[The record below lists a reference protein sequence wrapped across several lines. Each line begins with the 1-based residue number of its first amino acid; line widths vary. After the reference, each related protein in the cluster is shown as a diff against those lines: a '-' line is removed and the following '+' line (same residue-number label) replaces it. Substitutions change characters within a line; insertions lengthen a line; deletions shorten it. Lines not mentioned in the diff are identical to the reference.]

1 MFPWLH
7 HSCPVEKIEASLIVN
22 AIKEAEIN
30 TSAEIRVHYTTKKSK
45 SLLLND
51 AQQTFEA
58 LKMHETELRN
68 GILIFLRLKT
78 KEVAILGDI
87 GIHKHVGNEFWEAV
101 KEEIIATI
109 KSSNITQ
116 GIIKGIEL
124 SGKQLSIH
132 FPPHELNPNELSDEI
147 THD

>member
-7 HSCPVEKIEASLIVN
+7 YSCPVEKIEASLIVD
-22 AIKEAEIN
+22 AIKEAELN

-45 SLLLND
+45 NLLLEE

-58 LKMHETELRN
+58 LKMHETALRN
-68 GILIFLRLKT
+68 GILIYLRLKN
-78 KEVAILGDI
+78 KEIAILGDI
-87 GIHKHVGNEFWEAV
+87 GIHQHVGNEFWEAV
-101 KEEIIATI
+101 KEEIISTI
-109 KSSNITQ
+109 QASNITQ

-132 FPPHELNPNELSDEI
+132 FPPNGLNPNELSDEI

>member
-132 FPPHELNPNELSDEI
+132 FPPNGLNPNELSDEI

>member
-87 GIHKHVGNEFWEAV
+87 GKAV
-101 KEEIIATI
+101 QI
-109 KSSNITQ
+109 KVL
-116 GIIKGIEL
+116 G
-124 SGKQLSIH
+124 
-132 FPPHELNPNELSDEI
+132 
-147 THD
+147 

>member
-22 AIKEAEIN
+22 AIKEAEIY

-116 GIIKGIEL
+116 GIIRGIEL

-132 FPPHELNPNELSDEI
+132 FPPNELNPNELSDEI

>member
-7 HSCPVEKIEASLIVN
+7 HSCPVEKIEASLIVD

-45 SLLLND
+45 IALIEE
-51 AQQTFEA
+51 AQNTFSK

-68 GILIFLRLKT
+68 GILIYLRLKS

-87 GIHKHVGNEFWEAV
+87 GIHQHVGNEFWEAV
-101 KEEIIATI
+101 KEEIISTI
-109 KSSNITQ
+109 QSSNITQ

-132 FPPHELNPNELSDEI
+132 FPPNVLNPNELSDEI

>member
-116 GIIKGIEL
+116 GIIRGIEL

-132 FPPHELNPNELSDEI
+132 FPPNELNPNELSDEI

>member
-7 HSCPVEKIEASLIVN
+7 HSCPVEKIEASLIVD

-68 GILIFLRLKT
+68 GILIYLRLKS

-87 GIHKHVGNEFWEAV
+87 GIHQHVGNEFWEAV
-101 KEEIIATI
+101 KEEIISTI

-132 FPPHELNPNELSDEI
+132 FPPNGLNPNELSDEI

>member
-7 HSCPVEKIEASLIVN
+7 HSCPVEKIEASLIVD
-22 AIKEAEIN
+22 AIKEAELN

-45 SLLLND
+45 NLLID
-51 AQQTFEA
+51 EAQNTFTS
-58 LKMHETELRN
+58 LKMHETALRN
-68 GILIFLRLKT
+68 GILIYLRLKS

-87 GIHKHVGNEFWEAV
+87 GIHQHVGNEFWEAV
-101 KEEIIATI
+101 KQEIISTI
-109 KSSNITQ
+109 QSSNITQ

-132 FPPHELNPNELSDEI
+132 FPPNGPNPNELSDEI

>member
-30 TSAEIRVHYTTKKSK
+30 TTAEIRVHYTTKKSET
-45 SLLLND
+45 LLLDD

-58 LKMHETELRN
+58 LKMHETKLRN

-132 FPPHELNPNELSDEI
+132 FPPNGLNPNELSDEI

>member
-1 MFPWLH
+1 MFPWIH

-45 SLLLND
+45 TLLLND

-87 GIHKHVGNEFWEAV
+87 GIHKHVGNDFWEAV

-116 GIIKGIEL
+116 GIIKGIQL

-132 FPPHELNPNELSDEI
+132 FPPNGHNPNELSDEI

>member
-7 HSCPVEKIEASLIVN
+7 HSCPVEKIEASLIVD

-87 GIHKHVGNEFWEAV
+87 GIHQHVGNEFWEAV
-101 KEEIIATI
+101 KEEIISTI
-109 KSSNITQ
+109 KYSNITQ

-132 FPPHELNPNELSDEI
+132 FPPNGLNPNELSDEI

>member
-7 HSCPVEKIEASLIVN
+7 HSCPVEKIEASLIVD

-45 SLLLND
+45 TLLLDD

-68 GILIFLRLKT
+68 GILIFLRLKS

-87 GIHKHVGNEFWEAV
+87 GIHKHVGNDFWEAV

-132 FPPHELNPNELSDEI
+132 FPPNGLNPNELSDEI

>member
-7 HSCPVEKIEASLIVN
+7 HSCPVEKIEASLIVD

-116 GIIKGIEL
+116 GIIRGIEL

-132 FPPHELNPNELSDEI
+132 FPPNELNPNELSDEI

>member
-45 SLLLND
+45 TLLLND

-87 GIHKHVGNEFWEAV
+87 GIHKHVGNDFWEAV

-132 FPPHELNPNELSDEI
+132 FPPNGHNPNELSDEI

>member
-7 HSCPVEKIEASLIVN
+7 HSCPVEKIEASLIVD

-87 GIHKHVGNEFWEAV
+87 GIHQHVGNEFWEAV
-101 KEEIIATI
+101 KEEIISTI

-132 FPPHELNPNELSDEI
+132 FPPNGLNPNELSDEI

>member
-87 GIHKHVGNEFWEAV
+87 GIHKHVGNEFWVAV

>member
-7 HSCPVEKIEASLIVN
+7 HSCPVEKIEASLIVD

-87 GIHKHVGNEFWEAV
+87 GIHQHVGNEFWEAV
-101 KEEIIATI
+101 KEEIISTI

-124 SGKQLSIH
+124 SGKQLNIH
-132 FPPHELNPNELSDEI
+132 FPPNGLNPNELSDEI

>member
-30 TSAEIRVHYTTKKSK
+30 TSAEIRVHYTTKNSK

>member
-30 TSAEIRVHYTTKKSK
+30 TTAEIRVHYTTKKSK
-45 SLLLND
+45 TLLLDD

-58 LKMHETELRN
+58 LKMHETKLRN

-116 GIIKGIEL
+116 GIIKGIDL

-132 FPPHELNPNELSDEI
+132 FPPNGLNPNELSDEI

>member
-45 SLLLND
+45 TLLLD
-51 AQQTFEA
+51 EAQQTFEA
-58 LKMHETELRN
+58 LKMHETKLRN

-132 FPPHELNPNELSDEI
+132 FPPNGLNPNELSDEI